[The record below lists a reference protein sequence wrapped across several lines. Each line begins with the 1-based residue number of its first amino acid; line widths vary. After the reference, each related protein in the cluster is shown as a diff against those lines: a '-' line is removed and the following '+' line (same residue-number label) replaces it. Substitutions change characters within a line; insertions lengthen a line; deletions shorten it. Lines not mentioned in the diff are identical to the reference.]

1 MGKIKMKMSN
11 FKYRILKGI
20 GSWFIKKS
28 VIHVMKERKRETCG
42 IFHKFNDHLFMEAIV
57 TTKEPFLSGM
67 SMKFWKSTIY
77 GDNTDNQDGSEESS
91 DSNRGHAHD
100 KVLPIPEEKHQESNK
115 YRPCD
120 RKAPCRGQTI

>member
-67 SMKFWKSTIY
+67 SMKFWK
-77 GDNTDNQDGSEESS
+77 NTGLSRSVIVSS
-91 DSNRGHAHD
+91 IMPLTSNR
-100 KVLPIPEEKHQESNK
+100 K
-115 YRPCD
+115 R
-120 RKAPCRGQTI
+120 